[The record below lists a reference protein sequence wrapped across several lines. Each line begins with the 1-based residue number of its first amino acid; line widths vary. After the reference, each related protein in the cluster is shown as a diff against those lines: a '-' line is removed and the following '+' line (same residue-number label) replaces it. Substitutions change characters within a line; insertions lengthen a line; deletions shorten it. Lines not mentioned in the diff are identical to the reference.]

1 MKVAH
6 LDTGRTWRGG
16 QGQVLLLLRGL
27 RALGVE
33 QLLLAPP
40 GPLLERAAAEGFET
54 RAWASHGE
62 LDPVA
67 SVGAWR
73 ALARFGA
80 DVAHLHSAH
89 AHALGVLPAR
99 AAGVRGV
106 VVSRRVDFAVGGHA
120 LSRLK
125 YALPVDLYYCISR
138 GVMDVM
144 RASGVPAEKLALV
157 PSGIDLAAVRAEGAA
172 PAADLRAW
180 LRLPELARV
189 VGTVASL
196 APHKNHALLLEA
208 VPEILRRD
216 PSAVFVWLGEGEC
229 RAALE
234 RRRAALG
241 LESRVL
247 MPGFRPDARALMK
260 QFDLFV
266 LTSHLE
272 GLCTSLLD
280 AQALAVPIVATA
292 VGGIPEVVT
301 DGSSGRLVRRL
312 EPQSVAEAV
321 AGALADP
328 AARAAWVAGGSR
340 AVEAFG
346 AAATARASLAGYRR
360 VLGDP
365 AAPPGDPRGGAGGGG
380 DGR

>member
-16 QGQVLLLLRGL
+16 QGQVLLLMGEL
-27 RALGVE
+27 RARGVE

-40 GPLLERAAAEGFET
+40 GPLLEKAAAAGHAT
-54 RAWASHGE
+54 RAWPSRGE
-62 LDPVA
+62 LDPA
-67 SVGAWR
+67 AQWRAYR
-73 ALARFGA
+73 ALAAFAPGI
-80 DVAHLHSAH
+80 AHLHSAH
-89 AHALGVLPAR
+89 AHALGTWPAR
-99 AAGVRGV
+99 AAGVPGV
-106 VVSRRVDFAVGGHA
+106 VVSRRVDFRVGGNP

-125 YALPVDLYYCISR
+125 YALPVDRYFCISH
-138 GVMDVM
+138 GVMEAM
-144 RASGVPAEKLALV
+144 LASGVPRAKLSLV
-157 PSGIDLAAVRAEGAA
+157 PSGIDLAAVRAAGAA

-180 LRLPELARV
+180 LGLPREARI

-208 VPEILRRD
+208 APAVLRACPD
-216 PSAVFVWLGEGEC
+216 ATFVWLGEGEC

-234 RRRAALG
+234 RRRAELG

-247 MPGFRPDARALMK
+247 MPGFRADAQALMR

-266 LTSHLE
+266 MPSYLE

-280 AQALAVPIVATA
+280 AQALGVPIVATA

-301 DGSSGRLVRRL
+301 DGVSGALCRTLD
-312 EPQSVAEAV
+312 PA
-321 AGALADP
+321 ALADVIG
-328 AARAAWVAGGSR
+328 AALASPDSRRAWIAGGLR

-346 AAATARASLAGYRR
+346 AGATAARSLEEYAR
-360 VLGDP
+360 VLD
-365 AAPPGDPRGGAGGGG
+365 R
-380 DGR
+380 R